1 MISESLLLK
10 QLLLMSEEAWTLS
23 LLLDHLSPFM
33 AQLNV
38 LSQLYTCGIEACN
51 DVTSASYKASHLLE
65 EIFNVLVHLRNLR
78 EDRHQ
83 LV

>member
-1 MISESLLLK
+1 
-10 QLLLMSEEAWTLS
+10 MSDEAWTLS
-23 LLLDHLSPFM
+23 MLLDHLSPFM

-38 LSQLYTCGIEACN
+38 LNDLYTCGIEACSEGMS
-51 DVTSASYKASHLLE
+51 VSYKASHLLE
-65 EIFNVLVHLRNLR
+65 ETFNILTRLGNLG